1 MLCDFPGI
9 VGKVNLEIMLSMVL
23 PYALHCLQ
31 ISDGAPVFCPSHQP
45 RILLHVLSQGLT
57 FASWIPQ
64 VY

>member
-1 MLCDFPGI
+1 MMT
-9 VGKVNLEIMLSMVL
+9 MLSMVL

-31 ISDGAPVFCPSHQP
+31 ISDGAPVFCPPHQP
-45 RILLHVLSQGLT
+45 RILLHVLSQDPT